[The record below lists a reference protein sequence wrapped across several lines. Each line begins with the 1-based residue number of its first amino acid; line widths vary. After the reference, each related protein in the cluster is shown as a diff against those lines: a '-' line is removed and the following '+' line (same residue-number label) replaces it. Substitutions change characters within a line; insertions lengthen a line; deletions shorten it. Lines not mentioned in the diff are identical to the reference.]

1 MLMIVG
7 NRGGT
12 NVGESF
18 WRASI
23 ALGWKVAFR
32 DARQAYHDSAW
43 LQRISWH
50 LAGHRP
56 WRLIAFSHSI
66 EKAAKNMRPGVLLS
80 TGLAPITAKVLLR
93 LKAQDVTCLHYST
106 DDPWNSSQRAGWFLR
121 TLPIYDQVFTTRR
134 SNLDDLRRIGANAS
148 YLPFGY
154 DPELFFPDQ
163 GVGEQSAPFDILF
176 VGGADHDRASMLRE
190 IAGSGL
196 RLALYGDYWSRYS
209 YLRQYSFG
217 RADVPLLRKLTG
229 RAAINL
235 CLCRRA
241 NRDGHVMRTFE
252 IAAIGGFMIAEDTM
266 EHREL
271 FGQEGECVLYFKNG
285 REAIEKA
292 CWAMQHPNKRRR
304 MAVAAHERIVRGP
317 NTYRDRLQR
326 MLALRR
332 FDGKGAL

>member
-1 MLMIVG
+1 MVMVARQVLIVG
-7 NRGGT
+7 NKGGT

-32 DARQAYHDSAW
+32 DARQAYHDCIW

-50 LAGHRP
+50 LADHRP

-66 EKAAKNMRPGVLLS
+66 ETAAKDMRPAVLIS
-80 TGLAPITAKVLLR
+80 TGLAPITAEVLLS
-93 LKAQDVTCLHYST
+93 LKALDVTCLHYST

-134 SNLDDLRRIGANAS
+134 SNIEDLRRIGANAS

-176 VGGADHDRASMLRE
+176 VGGADNDRASMLSE
-190 IAGSGL
+190 IAASGL
-196 RLALYGDYWSRYS
+196 RLALFGDYWTRYE

-217 RADVPLLRKLTG
+217 RADVPLLRGLTG

-241 NRDGHVMRTFE
+241 N
-252 IAAIGGFMIAEDTM
+252 
-266 EHREL
+266 
-271 FGQEGECVLYFKNG
+271 
-285 REAIEKA
+285 
-292 CWAMQHPNKRRR
+292 
-304 MAVAAHERIVRGP
+304 
-317 NTYRDRLQR
+317 
-326 MLALRR
+326 
-332 FDGKGAL
+332 